1 MAAKPHE
8 QATERMIS
16 MAQRTDL
23 VAEIETTLDGSG
35 DYTGP
40 WIDSAGIFKVR
51 VVNVGSGIRIEQSND
66 QTNAVQIST
75 VDVGVEGPYRHEE
88 IAITARY
95 FRVRGYGDANAP
107 LHAAVRV
114 VA

>member
-1 MAAKPHE
+1 
-8 QATERMIS
+8 MIS

-23 VAEIETTLDGSG
+23 VAEIDTTLDGTG

-40 WIDSAGIFKVR
+40 WIDSAGIFLIR
-51 VVNVGSGIRIEQSND
+51 IVNVGSGIRIEESND
-66 QTNAVQIST
+66 QTNTVQINT
-75 VDVGVEGPYRHEE
+75 VEIAGEGLPYAQEE

-95 FRVRGYGDANAP
+95 FRVMGYGDPNAP
-107 LHAAVRV
+107 LHAAVRI